1 MAEQFGGWNKLGSSL
16 RHTAKP
22 MPYTHS
28 LTEMTASAAVA
39 EETPADPTPAWF
51 MDTRDTAVTKLAEAG
66 CTIPEICAITGHDEE
81 SAYKVLKHYLALN
94 GSMADAA
101 IAKFVAF
108 EERKRAGT
116 GTSH

>member
-1 MAEQFGGWNKLGSSL
+1 MAGQFGGWNKLGSGL
-16 RHTAKP
+16 RHAAKP

-39 EETPADPTPAWF
+39 EEIA
-51 MDTRDTAVTKLAEAG
+51 AEAG
-66 CTIPEICAITGHDEE
+66 CTIPEICTITGHDEE
-81 SAYKVLKHYLALN
+81 SAYKVLKHYLAPN

-101 IAKFVAF
+101 IAKLVAF

-116 GTSH
+116 GTSN